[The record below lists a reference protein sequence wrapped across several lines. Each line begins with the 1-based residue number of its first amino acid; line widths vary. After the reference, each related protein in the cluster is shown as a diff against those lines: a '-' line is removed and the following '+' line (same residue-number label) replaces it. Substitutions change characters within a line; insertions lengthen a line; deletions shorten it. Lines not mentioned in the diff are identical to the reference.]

1 MKILLAAA
9 DAASFIA
16 RDAKILRERHE
27 VTEYILPARVWPN
40 PDLENLVRRHDL
52 VLLWFASGRAV
63 PLVWRARRERKPIVV
78 VVGGYEAVWLPEIQ
92 YGTANGWLQRRRTRW
107 ILNQAARVL
116 TVSQASQR
124 SLTGNFSVAAS
135 RLRLIYH
142 GFEDLWGRAE
152 GARRSEVLTVGDI
165 NASVWLRK
173 GQQEFFRAAA
183 LMPDVPFVHAGKVDQ
198 EFLLSRIESLPAN
211 VRLLGSIPFERLG
224 EAYGAARVYFQA
236 SRHESFGCA
245 VAEAML
251 CGCIPVVSGLYA
263 LPEVVGETGV
273 IARSL
278 AEDDIVAA
286 IRAALDLPSSVGEKA
301 RQRVLSEFSYA
312 RRRDQLLAVID
323 EAVGVGS

>member
-1 MKILLAAA
+1 VKILLAAA

-27 VTEYILPARVWPN
+27 VTEFILPARVWPN
-40 PDLENLVRRHDL
+40 PDLDKFVRSHDL

-63 PLVWRARRERKPIVV
+63 PLVWRARRARKPIVV

-92 YGTANGWLQRRRTRW
+92 YGTANGWLQRRRTQW
-107 ILNQAARVL
+107 ILDQAARVL

-124 SLTGNFSVAAS
+124 SLTGRFAVADS

-142 GFEDLWGRAE
+142 GFEDFWGRVE
-152 GARRSEVLTVGDI
+152 DVRRTEVLTVGNI

-183 LMPDVPFVHAGKVDQ
+183 LMPDVPFVHAGRVDQ
-198 EFLLSRIESLPAN
+198 EFLLSRIETLPAN
-211 VRLLGSIPFERLG
+211 VRLLGSVPFERLG
-224 EAYGAARVYFQA
+224 QVYGAAKVYFQT

-273 IARSL
+273 VARSL
-278 AEDDIVAA
+278 AEGDIVAA
-286 IRAALDLPSSVGEKA
+286 IRQALAMPPSAGERA
-301 RQRVLSEFSYA
+301 RQRVLTEFPYA

-323 EAVGVGS
+323 EAARPGF